1 MEDERLAIRKIVID
15 SRTATAGT
23 GSDFQVQLP
32 ETITLP
38 RHYGCYVTDIQCT
51 HSWRTIHGNTSVGA
65 KNHYFYFF
73 ERMISGFYPSDND
86 YTVLN
91 RAQLSP
97 GSYTPTELCAELQT
111 QMNAQSFFGSSAYTV
126 TYSTTLH
133 NATITLTAAGDSTF
147 TNYHGF
153 IPVSGRVMAASA
165 IQTYAS
171 VRQLTN
177 TSGNAYPAGATPTA
191 YSINYG
197 DPESASELFSMDY
210 SEDPG
215 FRAVSLLF
223 TLNAD
228 GTSTTWPKTYTSGEV
243 DVRNVHTLYVHS
255 NSLSNFSS
263 IGPKGS
269 RSVLARIPV
278 TGLSGSVLFKQH
290 SGNLHDIIDCS
301 GKMLRLLD
309 FSVRNSHNQI
319 VDLHGGSLSFE
330 LVFAPMP
337 N

>member
-15 SRTATAGT
+15 SRTATAET

-32 ETITLP
+32 ETVTLP

-51 HSWRTIHGNTSVGA
+51 HSWRTVHGNTFVGA
-65 KNHYFYFF
+65 TNHYFYFF

-91 RAQLSP
+91 RAQLTP
-97 GSYTPTELCAELQT
+97 GSYTPSELCAELQT

-126 TYSTTLH
+126 TYSSTLH

-153 IPVSGRVMAASA
+153 IPVSGRVMADSA
-165 IQTYAS
+165 IQAYAS

-191 YSINYG
+191 YAINYG
-197 DPESASELFSMDY
+197 DPESAAELFSMDY

-215 FRAVSLLF
+215 FRAVSLLL

-228 GTSTTWPKTYTSGEV
+228 GTGTTFPK
-243 DVRNVHTLYVHS
+243 
-255 NSLSNFSS
+255 SS
-263 IGPKGS
+263 QADKWMSETFILCMCIQM
-269 RSVLARIPV
+269 R
-278 TGLSGSVLFKQH
+278 
-290 SGNLHDIIDCS
+290 
-301 GKMLRLLD
+301 
-309 FSVRNSHNQI
+309 
-319 VDLHGGSLSFE
+319 
-330 LVFAPMP
+330 
-337 N
+337 